1 MALRNHAAL
10 GVQNGMRATVLGLGD
25 DGGLRVASDA
35 GALLELP
42 TSYLSDGHLTYGYA
56 ITVHKAQGMTVDRSF
71 VLGSSGIDRQWAY
84 TALSRA
90 RLGSRLYLAL
100 ERSPFSRERDE
111 TGGRGDETGSRLRAD
126 ECPFVRL
133 ARDLARDRRKEAA
146 IERDIDREPRER
158 GFGLER

>member
-1 MALRNHAAL
+1 
-10 GVQNGMRATVLGLGD
+10 
-25 DGGLRVASDA
+25 
-35 GALLELP
+35 
-42 TSYLSDGHLTYGYA
+42 
-56 ITVHKAQGMTVDRSF
+56 MTVDRAF
-71 VLGSSGIDRQWAY
+71 VLGSAGIDRQWAY

-90 RLGSRLYLAL
+90 RSGSRLYLAL